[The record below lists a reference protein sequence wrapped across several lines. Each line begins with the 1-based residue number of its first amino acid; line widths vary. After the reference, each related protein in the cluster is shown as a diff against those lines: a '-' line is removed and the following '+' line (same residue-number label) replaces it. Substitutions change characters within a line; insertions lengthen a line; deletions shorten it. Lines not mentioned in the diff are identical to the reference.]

1 MAYQT
6 RAHSD
11 AFLMGSARM
20 LIPSSSGGYVDLGA
34 ARGIKLTEA
43 WDSYEIEVDNTPA
56 VIKGIKNQTVTIEGN
71 LLELNLQKIARMRG
85 GIDSF
90 STTTYAFDSGGQMT
104 VTPQQ
109 MILIHT
115 AATSSQTVTAY
126 IYYAAIT
133 DPLAIPFVSDDGTD
147 VAEIP
152 FKLKGTCQSSRT
164 VGSQLYSIVDTRSSM
179 YTTTTYPYLS
189 TYST

>member
-43 WDSYEIEVDNTPA
+43 WDSYEIEVDNTPS
-56 VIKGIKNQTVTIEGN
+56 VVKGIKNQTITVEGN
-71 LLELNLQKIARMRG
+71 LLELNLQKIAKMRG
-85 GIDSF
+85 GIDTF
-90 STTTYAFDSGGQMT
+90 STTTFTFDSGGNMT

-109 MILIHT
+109 VTLVHT
-115 AATSSQTVTAY
+115 AATSSQTVTAI
-126 IYYAAIT
+126 IYYASVT
-133 DPLAIPFVSDDGTD
+133 DPMAIPYVSDSGTD

-152 FKLKGTCQSSRT
+152 FKMKGVAQSSRT
-164 VGSQLYSIVDTRSSM
+164 VGSQLYTIIDTRSSM
-179 YTTTTYPYLS
+179 YTTTDYPYLA
-189 TYST
+189 TYSS